1 MRGLPRER
9 ANIEEPRMS
18 EHEMELGEVVRKCHF
33 CHQSFALQQ
42 DLVKHLKEAHGVEE
56 EPASASG

>member
-1 MRGLPRER
+1 
-9 ANIEEPRMS
+9 MS
-18 EHEMELGEVVRKCHF
+18 GHEMELGEVARKCHF
-33 CHQSFALQQ
+33 CYQSFALQE

>member
-1 MRGLPRER
+1 
-9 ANIEEPRMS
+9 
-18 EHEMELGEVVRKCHF
+18 
-33 CHQSFALQQ
+33 LQE